1 MRTYLSL
8 FFFISLLTG
17 CATYQETVWNGY
29 QNFQKKYQAYSYYS
43 FAQLVDGLSG
53 GYGAGQTQKE
63 ANDAA
68 MGICEKSGEKCVV
81 AYENNNYVKNDNLS
95 KYNIQRRKNEMNKY
109 VVECEAFGFRRNTD
123 KMASCALEMYKT
135 EKRIAALN
143 SQAAA
148 MNRQANA
155 ADTAAN
161 LALLQQSLKMLE
173 PPAPPRRNSMNCTYN
188 TIGGIGNIN
197 CF

>member
-1 MRTYLSL
+1 MNKYFFVS
-8 FFFISLLTG
+8 FFIFFLTG
-17 CATYQETVWNGY
+17 CATYEETVWSGY
-29 QNFQKKYQAYSYYS
+29 QNFQYKNRAYTYFSY
-43 FAQLVDGLSG
+43 AQTVNGLDGA
-53 GYGAGQTQKE
+53 YGAGNTQKE
-63 ANDAA
+63 ANDRAIEYCKKI
-68 MGICEKSGEKCVV
+68 GKQCVV
-81 AYENNNYVKNDNLS
+81 AYENNNHVKNQNLS
-95 KYNIQRRKNEMNKY
+95 EYNIQRRKNEMDKY
-109 VVECEAFGFRRNTD
+109 VVECEAFGFKRNTD

-143 SQAAA
+143 SQALA

-161 LALLQQSLKMLE
+161 LALLQQSLQMLQ
-173 PPAPPRRNSMNCTYN
+173 PPAPPRRNNMSCTYN